1 MEGEQREAGGDKGR
15 KENSGTKTNTESQTL
30 SEKSSQNGC
39 HSETS
44 MQTPGFDRAFVVQS
58 STETLNPDAATD
70 REKNGA
76 ERLRDMEGE
85 KDKGETEQTEKEVS
99 DEQRDRLCPEV
110 PPQSEANRLEANPQ
124 TPAPPQ
130 AQSSESSPCLL
141 VLTDH
146 TSNHVPSIPPSI
158 PAVIITDHGLES
170 QHQTPE
176 GSDHGLS
183 CSPSPSSSPI
193 PGPNSSMRSLRK
205 LSSSSASSAGFSS
218 SWEESEEDVSSD
230 TEKGEQLLNPVIL
243 TSKQK
248 AVSRTNEKCVCV
260 CSCSCPGCRS
270 VRHSGPN

>member
-1 MEGEQREAGGDKGR
+1 MEGEQREAGRDTGR
-15 KENSGTKTNTESQTL
+15 KENSGTETNTESKTL
-30 SEKSSQNGC
+30 SGQNGC

-44 MQTPGFDRAFVVQS
+44 VQTPGFDGLFVVQS

-70 REKNGA
+70 REKN
-76 ERLRDMEGE
+76 EGE
-85 KDKGETEQTEKEVS
+85 KDREEVKGERERTEKEVS
-99 DEQRDRLCPEV
+99 DEQQDRLCPEV
-110 PPQSEANRLEANPQ
+110 PPQSEANRLDANPQ
-124 TPAPPQ
+124 TPASPQ

-146 TSNHVPSIPPSI
+146 TSNHIPSILPPI

-176 GSDHGLS
+176 GSDQGLS

-230 TEKGEQLLNPVIL
+230 TEKGEQLLNPVVL

-248 AVSRTNEKCVCV
+248 AVSRTN
-260 CSCSCPGCRS
+260 
-270 VRHSGPN
+270 